1 MTSNTN
7 SMDFSYFHF
16 ANLFS
21 STNGVGTKRNVLDTA
36 QDFIFYKKIDI
47 KFFQNEL

>member
-1 MTSNTN
+1 MTPNTN
-7 SMDFSYFHF
+7 SMDFYYFHF

-21 STNGVGTKRNVLDTA
+21 STNVLDTA